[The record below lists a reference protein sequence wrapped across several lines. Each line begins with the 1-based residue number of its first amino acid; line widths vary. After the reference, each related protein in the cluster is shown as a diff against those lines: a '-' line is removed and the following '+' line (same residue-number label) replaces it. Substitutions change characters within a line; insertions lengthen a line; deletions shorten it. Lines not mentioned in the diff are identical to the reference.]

1 MNIISIIMVL
11 ASFGLFFVY
20 ADPTY
25 SDIKTLSTEKAD
37 YKRALDNSKAL
48 QAERDKFLDQYN
60 AIDAADRARLNKALP
75 DNIDNVRLIIDID
88 ETAKKYGMRIR
99 NFRAEAASE
108 SQVIGVDSGLYG
120 TLTLS
125 FTTTAS
131 YNTFLA
137 FAKSLEQS
145 LRVIDISAIS
155 FASSDTNSLYDYN
168 VTIKT
173 YWLK

>member
-1 MNIISIIMVL
+1 MIV

-20 ADPTY
+20 VDPTY
-25 SDIKTLSTEKAD
+25 TDPEIGIKALNIEKERYD
-37 YKRALDNSKAL
+37 TALTNSKNL
-48 QAERDKFLDQYN
+48 QIERDKFLDQYN
-60 AIDAADRARLNKALP
+60 GIDSRDRENLLKALP

-88 ETAKKYGMRIR
+88 ELAKKYGMRIR
-99 NFRAEAASE
+99 NFTTNTKEASD
-108 SQVIGVDSGLYG
+108 VIGADSGPKG

-137 FAKSLEQS
+137 FSRALEQS
-145 LRVIDISAIS
+145 LRIIDISSIS
-155 FASSDTNSLYDYN
+155 FASSNSNPLYDYN